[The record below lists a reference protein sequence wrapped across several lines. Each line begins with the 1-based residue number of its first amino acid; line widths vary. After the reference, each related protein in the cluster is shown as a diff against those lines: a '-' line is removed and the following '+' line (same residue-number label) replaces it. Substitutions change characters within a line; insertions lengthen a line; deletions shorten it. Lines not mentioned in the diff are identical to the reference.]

1 MSGRTV
7 ATYTG
12 SDSGGPACPC
22 QSPVA
27 TLSPDG
33 STVGLISERRVYVE
47 KIAVMAAGDV
57 LTPAPGTVCSNERPP
72 CLNARIVVSSGK
84 VFVGKKPIA
93 HIQDVLNA
101 AAGIKIVG
109 VPTKVFAS
117 ES

>member
-1 MSGRTV
+1 MRTV

-12 SDSGGPACPC
+12 SDSGGPICPC

-33 STVGLISERRVYVE
+33 STVSLIAERRVYVE
-47 KIAVMAAGDV
+47 KIAVMAAGDI
-57 LTPAPGTVCSNERPP
+57 LTPAPGTTCTNERPP
-72 CLNARIVVSSGK
+72 CVNVRKVVSLGK

-93 HIQDVLNA
+93 HIQDFLNE

-109 VPTKVFAS
+109 VPTKVHAS